1 MHCHVS
7 LTSTGA
13 TAVSNAAFGRGTGTI
28 LLDDVACTGTERRL
42 LDCPSSTFGIHN
54 CVHSEDAGVRCAFGR
69 NRIKHVNI
77 AILYIMTLEYTL
89 FVRI

>member
-7 LTSTGA
+7 LISTGA
-13 TAVSNAAFGRGTGTI
+13 TAVSNAFFGRGTGTI

-69 NRIKHVNI
+69 KRIKRINV
-77 AILYIMTLEYTL
+77 AIL
-89 FVRI
+89 